1 MFKISSA
8 CCSLVGKWSLTLYYP
23 MDCSAPGLPV
33 LYDLPEFVQTYAHWV
48 GDAIQTSHPLSSSSQ
63 PALNL
68 SQHQGL
74 FQWVSSSHQV
84 TKVLEHQHQSFK
96 WVFKTDFLQD
106 WLAWSLYNPG
116 DPQESSSTP
125 KFESNNFSALNLP
138 YNPTLTSVCDC
149 RCGKTIAL
157 TIHIFVGKA
166 MSLLFNMLSSFVM
179 AFLPKSKCLLMLWLQ
194 SLSAVILEPK
204 NIKPDTVAIFPHLFA
219 WGGKS
224 WGLKRGWPKTWKLKT
239 ENEINRRLLKP

>member
-33 LYDLPEFVQTYAHWV
+33 LYDLPEFAQTYAHWV

-68 SQHQGL
+68 SLHQGL

-84 TKVLEHQHQSFK
+84 TKVLEHQHQSFE

-106 WLAWSLYNPG
+106 WLAWSPYSPG

-125 KFESNNFSALNLP
+125 QFESINFSALNLP
-138 YNPTLTSVCDC
+138 YNLTLTSVCDC

-166 MSLLFNMLSSFVM
+166 MSLLFNMLFSFVM
-179 AFLPKSKCLLMLWLQ
+179 AFLPKSKCLLILWLQ

-204 NIKPDTVAIFPHLFA
+204 NIKPDTVAIFSPSICLR
-219 WGGKS
+219 WQQLGTKKGVTKN
-224 WGLKRGWPKTWKLKT
+224 LKVKNGEWDQ
-239 ENEINRRLLKP
+239 

>member
-33 LYDLPEFVQTYAHWV
+33 LYDLPEFAQTYAHWV
-48 GDAIQTSHPLSSSSQ
+48 SDAIQTSHPLSSSSQ

-68 SQHQGL
+68 SLHQGL

-84 TKVLEHQHQSFK
+84 TKVLEHQHQSFE

-106 WLAWSLYNPG
+106 WLAWSPYSPG

-125 KFESNNFSALNLP
+125 QFESINFSALNLP
-138 YNPTLTSVCDC
+138 YNLTLTFVCDC

-157 TIHIFVGKA
+157 TIWAFEGKV
-166 MSLLFNMLSSFVM
+166 MSEFSFFLIMPGIVI
-179 AFLPKSKCLLMLWLQ
+179 ALLPKSKCLLILWLQ

-204 NIKPDTVAIFPHLFA
+204 KRKYITVSTFSPSVCHGVMGADAMI
-219 WGGKS
+219 
-224 WGLKRGWPKTWKLKT
+224 
-239 ENEINRRLLKP
+239 